1 MAYTVLARRYRS
13 QDFDEVIGQDPIA
26 RTLRRA
32 IETDRVAHAYLFCGT
47 RGIGKTS
54 MARIF
59 AKALNVT
66 NDLEDRD
73 AIASAIMRGDDIDV
87 IEIDGASNRGVEEAR
102 ELIARSLY
110 RPARCPF
117 KIYIID
123 EVHML
128 TPESFNTLLKTME
141 EPPAHVKFILC
152 TTEPHKVPATI
163 QSRCQRFDFRDIP
176 MSLIAEH
183 LADVLKRENMEADEA
198 VVLQV
203 ARIANGSMR
212 DGLSLLDRLLASGEA
227 KLTVELM
234 ERMLGLPEQ
243 TLIDQLL
250 GAIAESEVAAALER
264 VNELTSRG
272 NSLDQMIEVL
282 IERLRSIMI
291 VSVCGAESKDAI
303 ELPQEDVE
311 ILRNHAKHFDLPA
324 IVHMIVLLEN
334 VRRMVKQSST
344 GRALFEAAV
353 VRLALAEKFADVTA
367 LLERGGGTDTA
378 KARTAAS
385 GSPSAKKQKK
395 KPVRQGTVVESK
407 EVPAPESSASAA
419 NLSVAKPPAA
429 EKATVNVPP
438 TGAPTNAIHLTDH
451 ELWSRLQGIAKDNR
465 ALDAMLDHLTLASF
479 SGGRAAIVLNDS
491 SLIVQTRNNIP
502 WLEKLMSQECGAA
515 VHIELTLCKE
525 ETHGSARAHRSS
537 ADASRLTQKDREEAK
552 RIPLVR
558 RAMEILGMRL
568 LQIEDAE
575 ASGGGSAKNCSV
587 ERTAPSATNE

>member
-59 AKALNVT
+59 AKAMNVT
-66 NDLEDRD
+66 DDLEDRD
-73 AIASAIMRGDDIDV
+73 AIASAIMGGDDIDV

-128 TPESFNTLLKTME
+128 TTESFNTLLKTME

-163 QSRCQRFDFRDIP
+163 QSRCQRFDFRNIP
-176 MSLIAEH
+176 MSLIADH
-183 LADVLKRENMEADEA
+183 LTDVLKREKVEADEA

-212 DGLSLLDRLLASGEA
+212 DGLSLLDRLLASGEDR
-227 KLTVELM
+227 LTVELV
-234 ERMLGLPEQ
+234 ERMLGLPDQ
-243 TLIDQLL
+243 ALIDQLI
-250 GAIAESEVAAALER
+250 GAIAKSNASAALET

-291 VSVCGAESKDAI
+291 VSVCGAESKNAI
-303 ELPQEDVE
+303 ELSEEDVE
-311 ILRNHAKHFDLPA
+311 VLRNHAKQFDLPA
-324 IVHMIVLLEN
+324 IVHIIVLLES
-334 VRRMVKQSST
+334 VQRSVKQSST

-353 VRLALAEKFADVTA
+353 VRMAFSEKFADVAA
-367 LLERGGGTDTA
+367 LLERGGSLTV
-378 KARTAAS
+378 AAAPTTK
-385 GSPSAKKQKK
+385 GEPSTVKKQKK
-395 KPVRQGTVVESK
+395 KPQPRAAVVEPK
-407 EVPAPESSASAA
+407 PIPAPECSAPV
-419 NLSVAKPPAA
+419 NEPTAKSENDGMTNKVPATAERPPAI
-429 EKATVNVPP
+429 PI
-438 TGAPTNAIHLTDH
+438 TGH
-451 ELWSRLQGIAKDNR
+451 ELWKRLQDIAKENP
-465 ALDAMLDHLTLASF
+465 ALDAMLDHLTLESF
-479 SGGRAAIVLNDS
+479 SEGRASIILNDS
-491 SLIVQTRNNIP
+491 TLLVQTRNNIS

-515 VHIELTLCKE
+515 VRIELSLNKE
-525 ETHGSARAHRSS
+525 ESS
-537 ADASRLTQKDREEAK
+537 QSVNANRWRADAGQLTQQDREEAV

-558 RAMEILGMRL
+558 RAMEVLDMRL
-568 LQIEDAE
+568 LQIEDAQSSTVHPE
-575 ASGGGSAKNCSV
+575 SDVV
-587 ERTAPSATNE
+587 EETTPTTNDG